1 MKGSEGHVLPVTFR
15 TLVGS
20 GILVLLIVISAACSG
35 GLENTGDQG
44 VDSPGEEE
52 YMGWSQGELAT
63 LQSLWLGSLPPLPP
77 DPSNA
82 DADNPRAAELGQ
94 QFFFDTRFSANGQI
108 SCATCHQ
115 PGNLFTDGLPQAQAI
130 GTTLR
135 HAPTIVGTAYNP
147 WFFWD
152 GRRDSQWAQALSPM
166 ESPVEHGGTRTQYA
180 HLVSEDESYRA
191 AFEAIF
197 GPLPDF
203 SDRDRFPDSAGPV
216 EDPDLKAAWEA
227 MAPADQELVNQVYAG
242 IGKAIAAYERQIMPG
257 PSRFD
262 AYVEALMARD
272 ETAIKNSLSPDEVA
286 GLRLFIGR
294 GNCTQCHNGPLL
306 TNNSFHSIG
315 VPDPPGQ
322 PPDIGR
328 FAGVQQAVANEFN
341 CFGQYSDAQ
350 AEGCSELRFV
360 KMWGEEL
367 MGTFKVP
374 SLRNVAETAPY
385 MHAGQFATLG
395 AVLSHYNQ
403 APAGLGPTGHTD
415 LLPLGF
421 TQTELDQLEAF
432 LRTLSGPLNVEPE
445 LLAPP

>member
-1 MKGSEGHVLPVTFR
+1 MLPVTFR
-15 TLVGS
+15 ILVGS
-20 GILVLLIVISAACSG
+20 SILVLIIAISAACSS
-35 GLENTGDQG
+35 GLENSADQG
-44 VDSPGEEE
+44 ADGSGEEE
-52 YMGWSQGELAT
+52 YMGWSQAELAT
-63 LQSLWLGSLPPLPP
+63 LKSLWLGNLSSLAP

-82 DADNPRAAELGQ
+82 VADDPLAAELGKQ
-94 QFFFDTRFSANGQI
+94 LFFDSRFSANGQI

-115 PGNLFTDGLPQAQAI
+115 PGNLFTDGLQQAQAI
-130 GTTLR
+130 GTTQR
-135 HAPTIVGTAYNP
+135 HTPTIVGTAYNP

-152 GRRDSQWAQALSPM
+152 GRRDSQWAQALTPM
-166 ESPVEHGGTRTQYA
+166 ESAVEHGGTRTQYA
-180 HLVSEDESYRA
+180 HLIDEDVSYRA
-191 AFEAIF
+191 AFEAVF
-197 GPLPDF
+197 GPLPDL
-203 SDRDRFPDSAGPV
+203 SNRARFPDSAGPV

-227 MAPADQELVNQVYAG
+227 MDPADQELVNQVYAG
-242 IGKAIAAYERQIMPG
+242 IGKVIAAYERQIMPG

-262 AYVEALMARD
+262 AYVEALMARE
-272 ETAIKNSLSPDEVA
+272 ETAINNVLTPDEEA

-306 TNNSFHSIG
+306 TSNSFHSIG

-341 CFGQYSDAQ
+341 CFGQYSDAKT
-350 AEGCSELRFV
+350 ESCTELRFV

-367 MGTFKVP
+367 MGAFKVP
-374 SLRNVAETAPY
+374 TLRNVAETAPY
-385 MHAGQFATLG
+385 MHAGQFATLNE
-395 AVLSHYNQ
+395 VLNHYNQ

-415 LLPLGF
+415 LLPLDF